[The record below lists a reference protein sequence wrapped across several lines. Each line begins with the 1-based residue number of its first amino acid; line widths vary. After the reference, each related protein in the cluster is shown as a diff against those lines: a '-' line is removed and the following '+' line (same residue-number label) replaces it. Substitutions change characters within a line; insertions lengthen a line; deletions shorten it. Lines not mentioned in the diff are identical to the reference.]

1 MKHFARMSVETETV
15 LRALAIAAIVFNHAH
30 PVQNETGFGMG
41 GGLTFLILLSGFN
54 LARYSFHGATSQAFR
69 RSCLMLAWRV
79 AWPTLLIVLL
89 DWLVTGHEPAPGY
102 LLFYS
107 NWFTWHHPELLQIWY
122 PQVLIGLLLLF
133 WLIFHIEPLA
143 RLVHA
148 RPFEAFL
155 VAFVAALAIRAIAPE
170 WLEPAESRGRLLHFY
185 AWNFLLGMLAYSALH
200 AGSGKWPI
208 VRRLAV
214 VACAA
219 AGALVAFGPA
229 KSDFWWLCAATAI
242 WVTVPRMSL
251 PRPIGQAV
259 RVISQA
265 AFTVFLLHLF
275 FLYLW
280 RHALLPDQPIPQFL
294 FALGGSVAAWVVMTA
309 FSRAFRAERSASSA
323 SNSSSGLQEAVA

>member
-1 MKHFARMSVETETV
+1 MKLSSMSVETETV

-30 PVQNETGFGMG
+30 PVPAETGFGMG

-54 LARYSFHGATSQAFR
+54 LARYSFHGATSQGFR
-69 RSCLMLAWRV
+69 KSCLTLAWRV

-89 DWLVTGHEPAPGY
+89 DWAVTGQRPLPGY

-133 WLIFHIEPLA
+133 WLVFHIEPLA
-143 RLVHA
+143 RLVRA

-155 VAFVAALAIRAIAPE
+155 VAFLAALVIRAIAPD
-170 WLEPAESRGRLLHFY
+170 WLEPAGSRGRLLHFY
-185 AWNFLLGMLAYSALH
+185 AWNFLLGMLAYVALH
-200 AGSGKWPI
+200 SGAEKSLI
-208 VRRLAV
+208 LRRVVV
-214 VACAA
+214 VACAV
-219 AGALVAFGPA
+219 AGAMVAFGPA

-242 WVTVPRMSL
+242 WVAVPRVSL
-251 PRPIGQAV
+251 PRPIGQAM
-259 RVISQA
+259 RVVSQA

-280 RHALLPDQPIPQFL
+280 RYALLPAHPVPQFV
-294 FALGGSVAAWVVMTA
+294 FALGGSVAAWVVLTA
-309 FSRAFRAERSASSA
+309 FGRAYRAERGARPA
-323 SNSSSGLQEAVA
+323 PNPSSGLQEAAA